1 MLEDKLSEAAGPTVT
16 AGQCNEV
23 PARLLSLTRAL
34 LLEVRHGERAQVPAV
49 HLDSRLEEDLGIDS
63 LTRAE
68 LGLRIERDIGGQLPD
83 GLILEARTLRE
94 LLPGIGGAV
103 GGMSMRAAPLAVVES
118 PVMSGEPDEARTLL
132 EVLAWHVA
140 HQPARRHVTLHV
152 SDERDEYLTIGDLDA
167 RARRIAAG
175 LRAAGLRPGEACALM
190 LPTSLEF
197 LCVTFG
203 ILLAG
208 GVPVPIY
215 PPFRLS
221 QLEDHLRRQAG
232 ILANAKATLLVTV
245 REGRRFGNLLRGKAV
260 SLRGV
265 VTPKDLETHPPLRDV
280 APVTGEDVALIQ
292 YTSGSTGNP
301 KGVVLT
307 HAQLLANIR
316 AMGRAAQVTSQ
327 DVFVSWLPLYHDM
340 GLIGAWLGSLY
351 YAMSLVLMAPTSF
364 LARPSRWL
372 WTIHRHRATI
382 TAAPNFAYELCAMR
396 LDDADLTSL
405 DLTSLRWAFNGAEP
419 VSAQTMDRF
428 ARRFAPY
435 GFDSRALAPVFGL
448 AECALD
454 LTFPQAG
461 RGVRVDYVDRDA
473 LMRSRRAV
481 SIDQK
486 DAAARP
492 FVSCGRVL
500 DGYSIRI
507 ADDAGRALPER
518 AIGRIEFNG
527 PSATRGYFNQPIATA
542 ALFDGAWLDSGDLG
556 YLANGELYITGRG
569 KDLIIRGGHNIYPY
583 DLEEA
588 VGQVAGI
595 RKGCVAVLGV
605 GDEGQGSERVVIIA
619 ETREKD
625 PALRDTMRRAINVH
639 AIQLIGGPADEIVL
653 VPPQSVL
660 KTSSGKIRRAA
671 TRDRYLQ
678 GLINAHGRPV
688 WWQIARLWLAGSASG
703 FIPFAARSLE
713 RVQWV
718 PWVAYGVWAWMAFAA
733 VTVFAFVLTF
743 LIRTSADRQRWWRR
757 LARLSAWLTGIR
769 IEVDHLERLPRDRP
783 VVLVANHSSYLDA
796 IVIAAALPVDASFV
810 AKAEFRRY
818 WPMRRFLESVDTVF
832 VERFDSAAGIEG
844 AREVTRAA
852 SNGRTLALFPEGTFK
867 LESALLPF
875 RMGAFVASAESGL
888 PVVPVTLIGTRALLP
903 ERAWLP
909 RRGRVRIVV
918 GEPIAPRGAG
928 WEAAMQLRNAAR
940 HTIET
945 TLGQAS

>member
-1 MLEDKLSEAAGPTVT
+1 MLEDKLSEAAEPVV
-16 AGQCNEV
+16 AARQRNEV
-23 PARLLSLTRAL
+23 SARLLSLTRAL

-68 LGLRIERDIGGQLPD
+68 LGLRIEREIGGRLPD
-83 GLILEARTLRE
+83 GLVLEARTIRE
-94 LLPGIGGAV
+94 LLPGIAGAV
-103 GGMSMRAAPLAVVES
+103 GGVSMRAAPLAVVES
-118 PVMSGEPDEARTLL
+118 LAMSGEPDEAITLL
-132 EVLAWHVA
+132 DVLAWHVA
-140 HQPARRHVTLHV
+140 HQPARRHVTLQA
-152 SDERDEYLTIGDLDA
+152 SDERDEHLTMGDLDA

-175 LRAAGLRPGEACALM
+175 LRAAGLQPSEACALM
-190 LPTSLEF
+190 LPTSLDF

-221 QLEDHLRRQAG
+221 QLEEHLRRQAG
-232 ILANAKATLLVTV
+232 ILSNAKAALLVTV

-260 SLRGV
+260 SLKGV
-265 VTPKDLETHPPLRDV
+265 VTPEELGLHAPIQTV
-280 APVTGEDVALIQ
+280 APVAGEDVALIQ

-307 HAQLLANIR
+307 HAQLLANVR
-316 AMGRAAQVTSQ
+316 AMGRAAQVSSK

-364 LARPSRWL
+364 LTRPSRWL
-372 WTIHRHRATI
+372 WTIHRHRGTI
-382 TAAPNFAYELCAMR
+382 TAAPNFAYELCATR
-396 LDDADLTSL
+396 LDDADLAGL
-405 DLTSLRWAFNGAEP
+405 DLSSLRWAFNGAEP

-428 ARRFAPY
+428 GRRFAPY
-435 GFDSRALAPVFGL
+435 GFDARALAPVYGL

-454 LTFPQAG
+454 LTFPPAG
-461 RGVRVDYVDRDA
+461 RGVRIDYVDRDP
-473 LMRSRRAV
+473 LMRIARAV
-481 SIDQK
+481 SIDK
-486 DAAARP
+486 EAAAARP
-492 FVSCGRVL
+492 FVGCGQVL

-507 ADDAGRALPER
+507 ADDAGRALPDR
-518 AIGRIEFNG
+518 VIGRIEFNG
-527 PSATRGYFNQPIATA
+527 PSVTRGYFNQPIATA

-556 YLANGELYITGRG
+556 YLADGELFVTGRA
-569 KDLIIRGGHNIYPY
+569 KDMIIRGGHNIYPY

-588 VGQVAGI
+588 VGNVAGI

-605 GDEGQGSERVVIIA
+605 HDEEQGSERVVIVA

-625 PALRDTMRRAINVH
+625 PGRCDGMRQAINAQAV
-639 AIQLIGGPADEIVL
+639 QLIGGPADAIVL
-653 VPPQSVL
+653 VSPHSVL

-671 TRDRYLQ
+671 TRDRYMQ
-678 GLINAHGRPV
+678 GLIDAQGRPV

-703 FIPFAARSLE
+703 FIRIAARSLD
-713 RVQWV
+713 RMQWI
-718 PWVAYGVWAWMAFAA
+718 AYGVWAWMAFVA
-733 VTVFAFVLTF
+733 VTVLAFALTF
-743 LIRTSADRQRWWRR
+743 LIRTSSDRQRWWRR
-757 LARLSAWLTGIR
+757 VAKLLTWLTGIR
-769 IEVDHLERLPRDRP
+769 IEVEHLERLPRDRP
-783 VVLVANHSSYLDA
+783 SILVANHSSYVDA

-852 SNGRTLALFPEGTFK
+852 RNGCTLALFPEGTFK
-867 LESALLPF
+867 PESTLLPF

-888 PVVPVTLIGTRALLP
+888 PIVPVTLVGTRALLP
-903 ERAWLP
+903 AQTWLP
-909 RRGRVRIVV
+909 RRAKVRIVV
-918 GEPIAPRGAG
+918 GEPMAPRGSG
-928 WEAAMQLRNAAR
+928 WEDAIRLRNAAR
-940 HTIET
+940 NTIET
-945 TLGQAS
+945 TLGQA